1 MDSDIPVVTF
11 NYDELTPISQALEGL
26 ELHSESN
33 CLLCVSLS
41 SVSGMSDQ
49 PGLGTSL
56 NIGDLVSE
64 VRIELSKSH
73 HSEKCK
79 ASLIKGTEIQF
90 HLPCTAL
97 GCNTSYTESNLYSV
111 VRDNP
116 VV

>member
-1 MDSDIPVVTF
+1 MDSDIPVVMF

-41 SVSGMSDQ
+41 SVTAQSDQ
-49 PGLGTSL
+49 PGLGTSLGTSL

-79 ASLIKGTEIQF
+79 ASLIKGAEI
-90 HLPCTAL
+90 
-97 GCNTSYTESNLYSV
+97 
-111 VRDNP
+111 
-116 VV
+116 